1 MFAPSLWLNA
11 ASWFLFHCLKSVSPL
26 KMLIFIIYFL
36 LLQQKHV
43 IVPMLQN
50 TSLFS
55 IGNSAPPDTAVQ
67 NTEVIASADIYNYS
81 IFIFSCRGDL
91 LKCLV
96 TDKKHWHGLGRSCI
110 QYIC

>member
-1 MFAPSLWLNA
+1 MVLISLFEKCLSPKNA
-11 ASWFLFHCLKSVSPL
+11 Q
-26 KMLIFIIYFL
+26 IYFL

-43 IVPMLQN
+43 IVPIRQN
-50 TSLFS
+50 ISLFS

-67 NTEVIASADIYNYS
+67 NTEVIAQSDICNYS
-81 IFIFSCRGDL
+81 IFIRSRRRDL

-96 TDKKHWHGLGRSCI
+96 TDKKHLHGLVRSRI